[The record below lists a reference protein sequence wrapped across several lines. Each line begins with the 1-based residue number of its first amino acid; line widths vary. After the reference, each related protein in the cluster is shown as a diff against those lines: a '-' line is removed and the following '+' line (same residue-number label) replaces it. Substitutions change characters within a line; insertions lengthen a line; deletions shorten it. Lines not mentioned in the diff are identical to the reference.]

1 MKLKPL
7 CQSAGALLRRVQS
20 IALYRVVGRTLGHYR
35 LTLREATDTDKLAVH
50 QWFNPKNDLASAL
63 HRNPHVT
70 DLVAYSY
77 GHLAGFVQLVRYS
90 PQHSPYTG
98 YWLFSLAVKSQYKGT
113 GIGEQLTREVISKA
127 RSENQK
133 TLHLLVYN
141 NNIPAMQLY
150 RKLGFTLHLI
160 EELEPQLIAEGADS
174 GRRRVVMRKL
184 LDGPQ

>member
-63 HRNPHVT
+63 
-70 DLVAYSY
+70 
-77 GHLAGFVQLVRYS
+77 
-90 PQHSPYTG
+90 
-98 YWLFSLAVKSQYKGT
+98 
-113 GIGEQLTREVISKA
+113 
-127 RSENQK
+127 
-133 TLHLLVYN
+133 
-141 NNIPAMQLY
+141 QLY

>member
-1 MKLKPL
+1 MIIKPL
-7 CQSAGALLRRVQS
+7 RRSAGALLRRIQS
-20 IALYRVVGRTLGHYR
+20 IALYRVAGRTLGHYR
-35 LTLREATDTDKLAVH
+35 LAIREATDADKLAVH
-50 QWFNPKNDLASAL
+50 QWVNPNGDPAMAL
-63 HRNPHVT
+63 HRSPHVT

-77 GHLAGFVQLVRYS
+77 GHLAGFVQLVRHS

-98 YWLFSLAVKSQYKGT
+98 YWLFSLAVKSPYKGI

-160 EELEPQLIAEGADS
+160 EELEPRLIAEGADS

-184 LDGPQ
+184 LEGPQ